1 MPDVLVQA
9 LAQPG
14 LYWILTAAL
23 AAGLVR
29 GFSGFGTAM
38 VYLPIAGTFLSPFA
52 ALTTML
58 VMDFF
63 GPLPNVPRALRDRHP
78 GDMSR
83 LIMGLVIA
91 LPLGVLVLTYVPT
104 EVFRYAVSLIALTLL
119 VLLISGFRYRGALT
133 PRLITGTGMLGGF
146 LGGSTGL
153 PGPPVIMLYMAS
165 THPAHV
171 VRATLMLY
179 LLAVDV
185 MMVGLFWLY
194 DRLEPGFLML
204 GFCVMVPYLIGNVLG
219 GWLFRPGYEK
229 TYRGIAYLVIAIS
242 AVMGL
247 PFWTNGG

>member
-1 MPDVLVQA
+1 MPELWSQA

-14 LYWILTAAL
+14 LIWLLGAAL

-38 VYLPIAGTFLSPFA
+38 VYLPVAGTFLGPFA
-52 ALTTML
+52 ALTTLL
-58 VMDFF
+58 VMDLF

-83 LIMGLVIA
+83 LVLGLVIA
-91 LPLGVLVLTYVPT
+91 LPIGVLVLAQVPA
-104 EVFRYAVSLIALTLL
+104 EAFRYAVSLIALALL
-119 VLLISGFRYRGALT
+119 VLLISGYRYRGALT

-179 LLAVDV
+179 LVAVDV
-185 MMVGLFWLY
+185 LMLGIFWLY
-194 DRLEPGFLML
+194 DRLEPGNLVL
-204 GFCVMVPYLIGNVLG
+204 GFCVMVPYLLGNILG
-219 GWLFRPGYEK
+219 GWLFRPGQEK
-229 TYRGIAYLVIAIS
+229 IYRGIAYLVIALS
-242 AVMGL
+242 AIIGL
-247 PFWTNGG
+247 PFWGG